1 MEEPEPEGESY
12 KTKEYSFKLE
22 ILDQDG
28 NVDTSV
34 NTKYGKYDFVEG
46 STTFTLKDKQQALF
60 KDMPKDTR
68 FRVTETDSQGLVVWV
83 GEGETSEK
91 SEDGSYSGIT
101 KGGGE
106 YTLVTLTKSR
116 MSEH

>member
-68 FRVTETDSQGLVVWV
+68 FREERPLKRAKTDHIQASQREAVSIHL
-83 GEGETSEK
+83 
-91 SEDGSYSGIT
+91 
-101 KGGGE
+101 
-106 YTLVTLTKSR
+106 
-116 MSEH
+116 